1 MPPRL
6 SLTPWPE
13 RVTVFGRTP
22 MRIAC
27 RELLNSWVPQ
37 SEGYV
42 SVYQIKT
49 SLPPNL
55 SGSGEVC
62 RVLRTDTDGAHLPW
76 WELIMVMMMV
86 TVTPPLA
93 LVMVRELEAYP

>member
-1 MPPRL
+1 MP
-6 SLTPWPE
+6 
-13 RVTVFGRTP
+13 
-22 MRIAC
+22 
-27 RELLNSWVPQ
+27 
-37 SEGYV
+37 
-42 SVYQIKT
+42 
-49 SLPPNL
+49 
-55 SGSGEVC
+55 GSGEVC